1 MTSLQKDNKKL
12 QKYQN
17 KVVDKFQTIENEN
30 EILKDRVT
38 TLETLIKQKL
48 TGILMLESTAQSRN
62 ENISTL

>member
-38 TLETLIKQKL
+38 TLETLIK
-48 TGILMLESTAQSRN
+48 
-62 ENISTL
+62 